1 MLLYVGQFLNTL
13 FTDMNLITKNSPY
26 LAGFA
31 AFLWLAGFASKN
43 DVLAMVSFVL
53 GAIIL
58 LTCFVHEVIKAR
70 KKTKELKDQKDASH
84 IFSTRKHDWFISGIS
99 LVWAALSYNYYGKK
113 LAIIFLV
120 LSAFALIGFVSFLIN
135 NSRNK

>member
-1 MLLYVGQFLNTL
+1 
-13 FTDMNLITKNSPY
+13 MNLITKNSPY

-31 AFLWLAGFASKN
+31 AFLWLAGFASRN

-58 LTCFVHEVIKAR
+58 LACLVHEFVKVR
-70 KKTKELKDQKDASH
+70 KMLKELKDQKDASH
-84 IFSTRKHDWFISGIS
+84 IFSTRKNDWFISGIS
-99 LVWAALSYNYYGKK
+99 LVWAAISYNYYGKQ
-113 LAIIFLV
+113 LAILFLV
-120 LSAFALIGFVSFLIN
+120 ISAFALIGFVRFLIN